1 MLLNSFILK
10 AEVRPRVVMLGS
22 AGITSC
28 SYLLN
33 GHPLTDFRPA
43 SQSRVQKAVDS
54 VRTVLLPY
62 RKYTSAFWYL
72 VVTSLV
78 LINGCAPKPPHETG
92 TFKASDL
99 VELVKLDT
107 SIRLDIRYATSNN
120 LAGRPIYKEARA
132 FLQRPVAEALVKV
145 NKELKSLGYG
155 LLVFDGYRP
164 WSVTKIFWDMTPDE
178 NKKFVAN
185 PKEGS
190 RHNRGCGTDLSL
202 YELVSGKEV
211 QMTGQYDEMSERSY
225 SKYTGETAEQR
236 KMRDLLRSK
245 MEAYGFTV
253 YDYEWW
259 HFDFKDWRLYPI
271 GNIPFSKIN

>member
-1 MLLNSFILK
+1 MNTKLL
-10 AEVRPRVVMLGS
+10 
-22 AGITSC
+22 
-28 SYLLN
+28 
-33 GHPLTDFRPA
+33 H
-43 SQSRVQKAVDS
+43 
-54 VRTVLLPY
+54 Y
-62 RKYTSAFWYL
+62 RKYTNLFWGL

-78 LINGCAPKPPHETG
+78 IINSCATKPPHETG
-92 TFKASDL
+92 TFKAGDL

-132 FLQRPVAEALVKV
+132 FLQRPAAEALVKV

-164 WSVTKIFWDMTPDE
+164 WSVTKIFWDLTPEE
-178 NKKFVAN
+178 NRKFVAN

-190 RHNRGCGTDLSL
+190 RHNRGCAVDLSL
-202 YELVSGKEV
+202 YEVVSGKEV

-225 SKYTGETAEQR
+225 PKYAGGTAEQR

-245 MEAYGFTV
+245 MEAYGFIV

-271 GNIPFSKIN
+271 GNIPFSKIK